1 MRTFSPGCN
10 DRAVDAPQAGAPA
23 AAEPGTTAPSLEE
36 HALSAMSPRMLL
48 GQALSGGVAPFVA
61 YELCR
66 RGGLSDPTSLA
77 VSAVPP
83 ALAIVGEWAWRRRLN
98 VIGIIVLTGILIG
111 LAAVGFL
118 NGNELLLKMRES
130 VVTGMF
136 GLVCLVTLVLPMRPA
151 MFHVGKALASAGD
164 RARGREFATLWDEPR
179 ARRVFIILTLGWG
192 LGLLLEAV
200 VRAVLALELSTG
212 SFLAIVPVVGWVVTA
227 SLLFWTFSYSRRTR
241 RRGEAEAA
249 QTAQAVV
256 AR

>member
-1 MRTFSPGCN
+1 M
-10 DRAVDAPQAGAPA
+10 AE
-23 AAEPGTTAPSLEE
+23 AAELGTTAPSFEE
-36 HALSAMSPRMLL
+36 HALAAVSPRMLL
-48 GQALSGGVAPFVA
+48 PQMLTGGVAPLVA

-83 ALAIVGEWAWRRRLN
+83 ALAIMGEWAWRRRLN

-136 GLVCLVTLVLPMRPA
+136 GVISLATLALPMRPA

-164 RARGREFATLWDEPR
+164 REKGREFASLWELPQ
-179 ARRVFIILTLGWG
+179 ARHTFVMLTLVWG
-192 LGLLLEAV
+192 LGLLIEAG
-200 VRAVLALELSTG
+200 VRAVLALALSTG
-212 SFLAIVPVVGWVVTA
+212 RFLASAPVVGWITIGC
-227 SLLFWTFSYSRRTR
+227 LLAWTFSYTR
-241 RRGEAEAA
+241 RSRQRAEAEAE
-249 QTAQAVV
+249 TAQAAEPAQAV
-256 AR
+256 